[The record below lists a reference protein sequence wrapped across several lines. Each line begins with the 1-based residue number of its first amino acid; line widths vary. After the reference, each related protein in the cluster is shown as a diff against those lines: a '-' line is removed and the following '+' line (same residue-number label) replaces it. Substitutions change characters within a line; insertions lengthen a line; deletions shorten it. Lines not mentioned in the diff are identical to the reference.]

1 MISEPAAS
9 QITCPKCQAVSA
21 PVKKYCADCGA
32 SLTINADI
40 RTLIDDQIQQIIDTK
55 FKDQK
60 LVELETT
67 DAIIDRITSWA
78 KRFAFWAGVPLALF
92 IICLAILGVQKFGDF
107 SSKIDQ
113 AVAKITP
120 ILDQSIKQA
129 NEAEAKSGAAQ
140 KTAEAAQLKA
150 SEALASIDTI
160 VEQTKTQ
167 LASDV
172 NSKIQSISPRL
183 KGFEKTAAEIEQTS
197 TVVLK
202 QVDDVK
208 KELDAASET
217 ITAQEKKITDTG
229 ELVKAMFDRSRT
241 DSFEPTATPDHMAI
255 IKHDDS
261 HASVYL
267 LLQEVPIEA
276 SLQLQYH
283 VFSQPK
289 NSYNVLRSGDVLVNV
304 VGFRWGEN
312 SANLVGKILTAS
324 YIGDPTA
331 QSAHFKSLTVK
342 EDRAYADG
350 VPLPYLYPQYEPK
363 Q

>member
-9 QITCPKCQAVSA
+9 QITCPKCHAVST
-21 PVKKYCADCGA
+21 PDKKYCADCGA
-32 SLTINADI
+32 SLTIDADI
-40 RTLIDDQIQQIIDTK
+40 RTLIDDQIQHTIDTK

-60 LVELETT
+60 LIELETT
-67 DAIIDRITSWA
+67 DAIVERITSWA

-92 IICLAILGVQKFGDF
+92 IICLAFLGVQKFDDF

-120 ILDQSIKQA
+120 ILDQSMKEA
-129 NEAEAKSGAAQ
+129 NDAEAKSGSAK

-150 SEALASIDTI
+150 SEALVSVDTI

-183 KGFEKTAAEIEQTS
+183 DAFEKTAAEIETTS

-208 KELDAASET
+208 KQLDAASET
-217 ITAQEKKITDTG
+217 ITAQEKKITDTS
-229 ELVKAMFDRSRT
+229 ELVKAIFARART
-241 DSFEPTATPDHMAI
+241 DSFEPTATPDQMVI

-261 HASVYL
+261 HASIYL
-267 LLQEVPIEA
+267 LLHEIPIEG

-289 NSYNVLRSGDVLVNV
+289 TSYEVLRSGDALVNV

-331 QSAHFKSLTVK
+331 QSALFKSLTVK

-350 VPLPYLYPQYEPK
+350 VPLPYMYPQYEPK